1 MKQIINRSKLLFT
14 NWNRG
19 LICLEQQKNLLSHHQ
34 QAANKTIL
42 NHHQQRR
49 SIHFSST
56 RFLSDRRYSEK
67 HEWVLLDSNDKTI
80 GTVGISQYAQE
91 SLGDVVYVQ
100 LPEIDSEFNQNDE
113 IGAIESVKAA
123 NEIYTPV
130 SGTIIDIN
138 KNLEEKPGLINTS
151 CYDDGWLFKIRI
163 KDSKEIDG
171 LMDEQAY
178 EEFQKAIP

>member
-1 MKQIINRSKLLFT
+1 MKQIINRNLFIFLQPDFYQVFLYLEIIFIMIIIFVFWFFMIYQPKLK
-14 NWNRG
+14 
-19 LICLEQQKNLLSHHQ
+19 II
-34 QAANKTIL
+34 NKK
-42 NHHQQRR
+42 
-49 SIHFSST
+49 
-56 RFLSDRRYSEK
+56 DRRYSEK